1 MKAADLRKSILQAA
15 VQGRLVPQDK
25 NDKPA
30 SELFKQIQAKKNE
43 LIKEGRIKK
52 EKPMLPI
59 TDDEIPYDLPE
70 GWVWCRLCDLGSFS
84 SGKTPDMTNPLFWDN
99 GTVIWVSSKDMKS
112 KYLSD
117 SKMKITEL
125 AKENMTIYPAG
136 TLLMVVRSGILKRML
151 PVCVLTVESTVNQDI
166 KAYSL
171 FDLTMSEYVYVMLK
185 GLEKTIL
192 DNYTKQVTT
201 VDSLRFEEFSREM
214 PVPLPPVEE
223 QWRIVA
229 KVDELMA
236 MCDELEAAEKELD
249 ALESHFFDYLPKSIL
264 QAAVQGK
271 LVPQDKNDEPAS
283 ELLKRIQV
291 EKAKLIKEGK
301 IKKEKSLPPIREDEI
316 PYDLPEGWVWCRT
329 ANICSYIQRGKS
341 PVYSDEEKYP
351 VISQKCVQWSGI
363 DIRKAR
369 FIEPDTFSKYEDVRK
384 LKTGDLLWNSTGQGT
399 LGRIAL
405 YDERINCYEC
415 AVADSHVTVLRPLQ
429 VLSKYVYYWFAGPDV
444 QSTIEEKATGST
456 KQIELAT
463 STVLNYIFPLPPLA
477 EQQRIVAKVDELM
490 TLCDELKCVGKQP
503 IDHLNVI
510 PFPAKAEL
518 DHTEPIK
525 MAAQG
530 KVVAQPSKQHT
541 EALNDLLGMM
551 DDD

>member
-171 FDLTMSEYVYVMLK
+171 FDRSRTGRMREPMLTALSERRASQM
-185 GLEKTIL
+185 
-192 DNYTKQVTT
+192 
-201 VDSLRFEEFSREM
+201 DSLNEM
-214 PVPLPPVEE
+214 FFNH
-223 QWRIVA
+223 
-229 KVDELMA
+229 K
-236 MCDELEAAEKELD
+236 AAEGLTYED
-249 ALESHFFDYLPKSIL
+249 ILED
-264 QAAVQGK
+264 VQK
-271 LVPQDKNDEPAS
+271 
-283 ELLKRIQV
+283 
-291 EKAKLIKEGK
+291 
-301 IKKEKSLPPIREDEI
+301 
-316 PYDLPEGWVWCRT
+316 YCT
-329 ANICSYIQRGKS
+329 ANHADTLSGEADRSGRRG
-341 PVYSDEEKYP
+341 V
-351 VISQKCVQWSGI
+351 
-363 DIRKAR
+363 
-369 FIEPDTFSKYEDVRK
+369 
-384 LKTGDLLWNSTGQGT
+384 
-399 LGRIAL
+399 
-405 YDERINCYEC
+405 
-415 AVADSHVTVLRPLQ
+415 SHR
-429 VLSKYVYYWFAGPDV
+429 
-444 QSTIEEKATGST
+444 
-456 KQIELAT
+456 
-463 STVLNYIFPLPPLA
+463 
-477 EQQRIVAKVDELM
+477 
-490 TLCDELKCVGKQP
+490 
-503 IDHLNVI
+503 
-510 PFPAKAEL
+510 
-518 DHTEPIK
+518 
-525 MAAQG
+525 
-530 KVVAQPSKQHT
+530 
-541 EALNDLLGMM
+541 
-551 DDD
+551 